1 MMIINLPNQFDLTIP
16 FFIYWSIVFFN
27 MNVERLNIY
36 KRLRDFKVP
45 STVLDNIFSE
55 EDDIKILEDA
65 FRALVE
71 DGFKEDDAAKEI
83 SKMIFKELDLS
94 VDDYQEDE
102 K

>member
-1 MMIINLPNQFDLTIP
+1 MD
-16 FFIYWSIVFFN
+16 VK
-27 MNVERLNIY
+27 RLNIY

-55 EDDIKILEDA
+55 ENDVKILENA

-94 VDDYQEDE
+94 EEVYLDDE

>member
-1 MMIINLPNQFDLTIP
+1 MDL
-16 FFIYWSIVFFN
+16 
-27 MNVERLNIY
+27 ERLNIY

-55 EDDIKILEDA
+55 ENDIKILENA

-83 SKMIFKELDLS
+83 SKMIFKELDIS
-94 VDDYQEDE
+94 VEDYSDDE

>member
-1 MMIINLPNQFDLTIP
+1 MD
-16 FFIYWSIVFFN
+16 VK
-27 MNVERLNIY
+27 RLNIY

-55 EDDIKILEDA
+55 ENDIKILESA

-94 VDDYQEDE
+94 VEDYLEDE

>member
-1 MMIINLPNQFDLTIP
+1 MD
-16 FFIYWSIVFFN
+16 
-27 MNVERLNIY
+27 VERLNIY

-55 EDDIKILEDA
+55 EDDIKILENA
-65 FRALVE
+65 FKALVK

-83 SKMIFKELDLS
+83 SKMISKELDLS
-94 VDDYQEDE
+94 VEDYQEEE

>member
-1 MMIINLPNQFDLTIP
+1 MD
-16 FFIYWSIVFFN
+16 VK
-27 MNVERLNIY
+27 RLNIY

-55 EDDIKILEDA
+55 EDDIKILENA
-65 FRALVE
+65 FKALVK

-83 SKMIFKELDLS
+83 SKMISKELDLS
-94 VDDYQEDE
+94 VEDYQEDE

>member
-1 MMIINLPNQFDLTIP
+1 MD
-16 FFIYWSIVFFN
+16 VK
-27 MNVERLNIY
+27 RLNIY

-55 EDDIKILEDA
+55 ENDVKILENA
-65 FRALVE
+65 FRSLVE

-94 VDDYQEDE
+94 KEDYLEDE

>member
-1 MMIINLPNQFDLTIP
+1 MD
-16 FFIYWSIVFFN
+16 
-27 MNVERLNIY
+27 VERLNIY

-55 EDDIKILEDA
+55 ENDVIILENA
-65 FRALVE
+65 YRALVE
-71 DGFKEDDAAKEI
+71 DGLKEDDAAKEI

-94 VDDYQEDE
+94 VEDYSDDE

>member
-1 MMIINLPNQFDLTIP
+1 MD
-16 FFIYWSIVFFN
+16 
-27 MNVERLNIY
+27 VERLNIY

-55 EDDIKILEDA
+55 ESDVKILENA

-94 VDDYQEDE
+94 VEDYLEDE

>member
-1 MMIINLPNQFDLTIP
+1 MD
-16 FFIYWSIVFFN
+16 VG
-27 MNVERLNIY
+27 RLNIY

-55 EDDIKILEDA
+55 ENDIKILESA
-65 FRALVE
+65 FRALLE

-83 SKMIFKELDLS
+83 SKMIFKELDLLIE
-94 VDDYQEDE
+94 DYLEDE

>member
-1 MMIINLPNQFDLTIP
+1 MD
-16 FFIYWSIVFFN
+16 
-27 MNVERLNIY
+27 VERLNIY
-36 KRLRDFKVP
+36 KRLRDFKIP

-55 EDDIKILEDA
+55 ENDVRILENA
-65 FRALVE
+65 FRSLVE

-94 VDDYQEDE
+94 MEDYSDDE

>member
-1 MMIINLPNQFDLTIP
+1 MD
-16 FFIYWSIVFFN
+16 VK
-27 MNVERLNIY
+27 RLNIY

-55 EDDIKILEDA
+55 ENDIKILENA

-94 VDDYQEDE
+94 VEDYLEDE

>member
-1 MMIINLPNQFDLTIP
+1 MD
-16 FFIYWSIVFFN
+16 
-27 MNVERLNIY
+27 VERLNIY

-55 EDDIKILEDA
+55 ENDIKILENA
-65 FRALVE
+65 FSALVE

-94 VDDYQEDE
+94 VDDYLDDE

>member
-1 MMIINLPNQFDLTIP
+1 MD
-16 FFIYWSIVFFN
+16 
-27 MNVERLNIY
+27 VERLNIY

-55 EDDIKILEDA
+55 ENDIKILKNA

-94 VDDYQEDE
+94 VVDYLDDE

>member
-1 MMIINLPNQFDLTIP
+1 MD
-16 FFIYWSIVFFN
+16 
-27 MNVERLNIY
+27 VERLNIY

-55 EDDIKILEDA
+55 EIDIKILENA

-83 SKMIFKELDLS
+83 ANIIFKELDLS
-94 VDDYQEDE
+94 VEYYQEDE

>member
-1 MMIINLPNQFDLTIP
+1 
-16 FFIYWSIVFFN
+16 

-55 EDDIKILEDA
+55 EDDIKILENA
-65 FRALVE
+65 FSALVK

-94 VDDYQEDE
+94 VDDYSDDE

>member
-1 MMIINLPNQFDLTIP
+1 MNL
-16 FFIYWSIVFFN
+16 
-27 MNVERLNIY
+27 ERLNIY

-55 EDDIKILEDA
+55 ENDIKILENA

-83 SKMIFKELDLS
+83 SKMIFKELDFS
-94 VDDYQEDE
+94 VEDYSDDE

>member
-1 MMIINLPNQFDLTIP
+1 MD
-16 FFIYWSIVFFN
+16 
-27 MNVERLNIY
+27 VERLNIY

-55 EDDIKILEDA
+55 ENDIKILENA
-65 FRALVE
+65 FRALLE

-94 VDDYQEDE
+94 VEDYLEEE